1 MTYYADKNVVY
12 DENGTVLLVVANVG
26 FRKWVANRTARLI
39 ADHLNEFEYE
49 SADMML
55 GSLH

>member
-26 FRKWVANRTARLI
+26 FRKWIANRMAKLI
-39 ADHLNEFEYE
+39 ADHINEFDYE
-49 SADMML
+49 SSDALM